1 MLLAFIIAFF
11 PHNVQFQAFDG
22 VIWTGFDA
30 GPAHIEGDNF
40 GAVAVWN
47 LWSNNGDPVFMT
59 DAYSLIMKD

>member
-1 MLLAFIIAFF
+1 MLLAFFIAFF
-11 PHNVQFQAFDG
+11 PSNVQIQKYDDVF
-22 VIWTGFDA
+22 WTAFDA

-47 LWSNNGDPVFMT
+47 LWSDNGDPVFMT